1 LFVAGSAQESVRSVA
16 TRLQPRIR
24 EHNLTLVAAGVA
36 FYAFVALIPA
46 LVAFISIYG
55 LVANPANVTRQV
67 KDVASAQ
74 PKAVQDFFV
83 YQLTSIIHANRAGV
97 SITLVVAIALALW
110 SASGGMAALVTGVHV
125 AHERDQPKTFVKNR
139 GRALLLTL
147 GAIVFLSAVIFV
159 IAALPPLLSKVGL
172 GSAGRIA
179 VGALRW
185 PLLAVVMVVG
195 IGLLY
200 RFSMQD
206 APRGW
211 LGVVTPRSG
220 RRHGR
225 LAGRLSPLRRV
236 YGELLELQQDLR
248 RPGIDRCSAPLAL
261 AELSAGARRS
271 RGGRLGWFLTRTGG
285 VATTSTHRWS
295 RTPAPSARSVNTV
308 RSARPKTRLLGGVTR
323 ALGGFGPCKP
333 GELVL
338 CARRPSWPVRSGRSR

>member
-1 LFVAGSAQESVRSVA
+1 MAGSVQDRVRSVA

-36 FYAFVALIPA
+36 FYAFLALIPA

-97 SITLVVAIALALW
+97 SITLIVAIALALW

-125 AHERDQPKTFVKNR
+125 AHERDQPKSFVKNR

-159 IAALPPLLSKVGL
+159 IAALPPVLSKVGL

-179 VGALRW
+179 VGTLRW

-200 RFSMQD
+200 RFSMED

-211 LGVVTPRSG
+211 LGVVTPG
-220 RRHGR
+220 AVVAM
-225 LAGRLSPLRRV
+225 AGWLVASALFAV
-236 YGELLELQQDLR
+236 YTANFSSYGKTY
-248 RPGIDRCSAPLAL
+248 GAL
-261 AELSAGARRS
+261 ASIVVLLLWLW
-271 RGGRLGWFLTRTGG
+271 LGCLL
-285 VATTSTHRWS
+285 V
-295 RTPAPSARSVNTV
+295 
-308 RSARPKTRLLGGVTR
+308 LLGAEVDGSV
-323 ALGGFGPCKP
+323 G
-333 GELVL
+333 
-338 CARRPSWPVRSGRSR
+338 S